1 VEAKETY
8 TLGELFDLLP
18 IPLVKLAELSEIN
31 EVTLARI
38 RDGRV
43 TRRSTANKLLNAMS
57 KVYERPLDIYNVT
70 GINVQGRKQKEATA
84 AMPRAM
90 PK

>member
-1 VEAKETY
+1 METKESY

-38 RDGRV
+38 RDGKV

-57 KVYERPLDIYNVT
+57 NVYGLPLNIYNVN
-70 GINVQGRKQKEATA
+70 GINVQGRKQKDATA
-84 AMPRAM
+84 V
-90 PK
+90 

>member
-1 VEAKETY
+1 METKETY

-38 RDGRV
+38 RDGKV

-57 KVYERPLDIYNVT
+57 NVYGLPLNIYNVT
-70 GINVQGRKQKEATA
+70 GINMQGRKQKDATA
-84 AMPRAM
+84 V
-90 PK
+90 